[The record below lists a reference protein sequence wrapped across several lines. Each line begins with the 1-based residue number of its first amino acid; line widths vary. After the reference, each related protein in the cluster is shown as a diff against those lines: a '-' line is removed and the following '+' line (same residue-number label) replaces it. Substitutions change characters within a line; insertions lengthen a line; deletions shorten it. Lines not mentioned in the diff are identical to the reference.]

1 MDVTHNVIH
10 LSDVPEHELFLGS
23 ELSFLPSVLPCV
35 GGGGT
40 VVHVAIVRRY
50 LRKKGG
56 GRREKEEEEGRRKKK
71 KGEGRRRRERKKES
85 TTCVSVFFGDTQHT
99 SYGTLHTAHR
109 GMFT

>member
-10 LSDVPEHELFLGS
+10 LCDVPEHELFLGS
-23 ELSFLPSVLPCV
+23 ELSFLSSVLPCV

-50 LRKKGG
+50 LRKKEG
-56 GRREKEEEEGRRKKK
+56 GRRKEEEGRKEEEEGR
-71 KGEGRRRRERKKES
+71 GRRR
-85 TTCVSVFFGDTQHT
+85 VPHALVFFFGDTQHT